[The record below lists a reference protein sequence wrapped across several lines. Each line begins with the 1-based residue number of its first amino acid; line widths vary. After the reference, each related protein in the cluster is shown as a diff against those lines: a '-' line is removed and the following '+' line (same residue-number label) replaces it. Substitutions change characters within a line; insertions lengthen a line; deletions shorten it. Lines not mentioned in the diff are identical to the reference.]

1 MDQLAPR
8 GDPVD
13 RAAGRPGRSWLHF
26 LAGAVILVAVCVLSG
41 PILALSDVWQLFID
55 TAAAVLVLW
64 TVFVIEDHVDQA
76 TS

>member
-1 MDQLAPR
+1 MEQLAPR

-13 RAAGRPGRSWLHF
+13 RADGGSGRSWLHF
-26 LAGAVILVAVCVLSG
+26 LVGAVVLVAVCGLTG

-55 TAAAVLVLW
+55 TAAAVVVLW
-64 TVFVIEDHVDQA
+64 TVFVIEDRVDQP